1 MSRTEASVRPRIL
14 QLVTHNR
21 PGGVSTLAEMVE
33 AGLRDRGYEIE
44 TLALRSAEG
53 WVTAPRDMLH
63 VAAATLFKRPDCIF
77 SYQAAASIYGSF
89 LGWVR
94 GVPLRVTHHTA
105 EPSAVRAH
113 WRLLDTL
120 FGILGVHTHLVANSE
135 ATRSAFDTWP
145 KAYRNRFVLI
155 PHGVDP
161 LQDADGLDW
170 REQLA
175 VAQTSLLLVA
185 TGRLTDQ
192 KNHVV
197 AVDALPLLP
206 DAHLVIAGEGPNR
219 AMLTRRASDLG
230 VADRLHLVGNVDRPD
245 LGRLLAAADIY
256 LFPSV
261 WETFG
266 LAGVEAAMAGLPIV
280 ASDLPVLHEVLELE
294 PQETTPPM
302 VRFHAAGSPSDLAAA
317 VRDTASVYPP
327 QERREAFARRHRTQH
342 GRARML
348 DRYEAFL
355 RAAIPH
361 RFAVQQAPASD
372 ARLPRR

>member
-1 MSRTEASVRPRIL
+1 MPQKESPVRPHIL

-21 PGGVSTLAEMVE
+21 PGGVRTLAEMVE
-33 AGLRDRGYEIE
+33 AGLRDRGYEVE

-53 WVTAPRDMLH
+53 WTTAPRDLLRI
-63 VAAATLFKRPDCIF
+63 ATTILFKRPDCIF

-105 EPSAVRAH
+105 EPNAVRPH
-113 WRLLDTL
+113 WRRLDTL
-120 FGILGVHTHLVANSE
+120 FGTLGIHTHLVANSD

-145 KAYRNRFVLI
+145 KAYRKRFVLI

-161 LQDADGLDW
+161 LQNADGPNW

-175 VAQTSLLLVA
+175 VSQTSLLLVA

-219 AMLTRRASDLG
+219 AMLTRRAGDLG

-294 PQETTPPM
+294 PPETTPPM
-302 VRFHAAGSPSDLAAA
+302 VRFYPAGSATELAAA
-317 VRDTASVYPP
+317 VRDTASAYPT
-327 QERREAFARRHRTQH
+327 QEQRQAFAQRHRTRH